1 MSQVSLPTSPTSSP
15 LPPPPPLPVT
25 PRPSSLAPSRGCG
38 LRPAEAAAAAGPR
51 GVRGGGAAGPGGA
64 HTHRGG
70 GGGCLV
76 LTDGDVLLWGREGY
90 LRARTGAQPGEWRRV
105 LQAGERRPAMEGGS

>member
-1 MSQVSLPTSPTSSP
+1 M
-15 LPPPPPLPVT
+15 
-25 PRPSSLAPSRGCG
+25 
-38 LRPAEAAAAAGPR
+38 
-51 GVRGGGAAGPGGA
+51 
-64 HTHRGG
+64 
-70 GGGCLV
+70 V